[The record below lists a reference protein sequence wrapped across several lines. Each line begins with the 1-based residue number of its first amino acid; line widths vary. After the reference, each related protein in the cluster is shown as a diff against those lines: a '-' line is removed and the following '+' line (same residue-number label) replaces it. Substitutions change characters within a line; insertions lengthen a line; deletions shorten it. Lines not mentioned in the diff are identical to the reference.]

1 MREKFIKYNECGVYM
16 KKFLLMSFF
25 TLILPIFLVNSPHI
39 MSISGGSPINTAI
52 VDNNKNLDVSNLVYN
67 VNSKPFNVSYADW
80 TEKWWQWTYSI
91 PWDKNPS
98 YDDTGKY
105 CSENQIHPVWFLT
118 LAYEHPVIRSCDIP
132 ENTALLI
139 TLLNSECSYAEF
151 PLLKIEEELREC
163 SKRMQDLVV
172 GVNASIN
179 NVNVPNLKNYR
190 VQSDIF
196 NFTLPENN
204 ILNLTSQTTQAV
216 ADGNWLFLKPLQ
228 AGTYEL
234 KVKGDINA
242 TSTIEINGN
251 QYNGPV
257 GWNNTTTY
265 ILNVK

>member
-1 MREKFIKYNECGVYM
+1 MRKF
-16 KKFLLMSFF
+16 FLTTSFF
-25 TLILPIFLVNSPHI
+25 ILILILLPAISANNV
-39 MSISGGSPINTAI
+39 MSINGGNSNNTKF
-52 VDNNKNLDVSNLVYN
+52 VNNSSTNLDISNLVYDIDSN
-67 VNSKPFNVSYADW
+67 PFNVSYADW

-105 CSENQIHPVWFLT
+105 CSENQNGPVWFLT
-118 LAYEHPVIRSCDIP
+118 LAYKHPVIRTCDIP
-132 ENTALLI
+132 QNTALLI

-151 PLLKIEEELREC
+151 PMLKTEDELRDC
-163 SKRMQDLVV
+163 AKRMQDLVV
-172 GVNASIN
+172 GVNASLN
-179 NVNVPNLKNYR
+179 GVYVPNLENYR
-190 VQSDIF
+190 VQTDIF

-216 ADGNWLFLKPLQ
+216 ADGNWLFLKTLP
-228 AGTYEL
+228 AGTHEL
-234 KVKGDINA
+234 KVKGDVSA

-257 GWNNTTTY
+257 GWNYTTTY